1 MPDGNSDTN
10 KREARGKRRTK
21 AQKNQ
26 DSDNAQTHIKRH
38 MRQREIEDNPAP
50 TTQAKRLPFV
60 KLADSVFDVL
70 SQQTTFVWRHMSVTP
85 TLIEIGGNCR
95 TQHGV

>member
-1 MPDGNSDTN
+1 MQTRSA
-10 KREARGKRRTK
+10 REAQNESAKESG
-21 AQKNQ
+21 
-26 DSDNAQTHIKRH
+26 
-38 MRQREIEDNPAP
+38 QRPTAHEATQHQGQPAP